1 MAKAKVV
8 VKLVRYDTEKTKKRK
23 RADLLVDAQTEY
35 SIVKKLEEIHKND
48 SIVAIHE
55 IIWGEEQAVK
65 ESHLP
70 VVTGRVKFYSIDKG
84 FGFIEPDEEIDDLF
98 FHSTSLGGEVVHE
111 DDIVEFEISEGP
123 KGPIAI
129 RVKVID
135 SEQE

>member
-1 MAKAKVV
+1 MAKVV

-48 SIVAIHE
+48 SVVAIHE
-55 IIWGEEQAVK
+55 IVWGEEK
-65 ESHLP
+65 EEKKSSLP
-70 VVTGRVKFYSIDKG
+70 VVTGTVKFYSTEKG
-84 FGFIEPDEEIDDLF
+84 FGFIAPDVEIDDLF
-98 FHSTSLGGEVVHE
+98 FHATALGGEVVHE
-111 DDIVEFEISEGP
+111 DDFVEFEISEGP

-135 SEQE
+135 RD